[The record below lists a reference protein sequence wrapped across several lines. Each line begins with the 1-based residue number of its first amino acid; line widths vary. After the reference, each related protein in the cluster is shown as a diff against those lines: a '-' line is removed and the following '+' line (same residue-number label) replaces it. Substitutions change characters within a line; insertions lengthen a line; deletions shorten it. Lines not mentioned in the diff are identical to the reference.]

1 VENRN
6 AKKHVTV
13 ADVTAPSVRSEFSLQ
28 AVLHAALATD
38 FRSFIQYAFGV
49 LRPGIEF
56 RSNWHI
62 DAMAYKLSQ
71 VAKGEVKR
79 LIITVPPRN
88 LKSICASVALPAW
101 FLGHNPSE
109 RAIAISYSADLAKI
123 HANDFRRVVND
134 PLYRA
139 VFPDMRVARDTDK
152 EITTTL
158 RGKRYATSID
168 GTLTG
173 LGGNLFIIDDP
184 IKLGDAFSEVV
195 RKRTID
201 WYRETLL
208 TRLDDKKAA
217 RIVVLMQRVHQQDLV
232 GYLQEQ
238 DGQFE
243 VLNLPAIAPAHVKI
257 PTGPDTFC
265 YRAPGQLLHPDHEPD
280 EVLLSLRKAMGT
292 MAFRAQ
298 YQQTPVSADGT
309 FIKNKWLKSYSEIA
323 FGPRDQIVMS
333 WDIALSE
340 AETGDYSAGV
350 VLLNRGETFY
360 VLEVVRGRF
369 PFPKLVE
376 KIVDMCAQY
385 RGALLIED
393 SPISKGLIQAL
404 KNKNIN
410 VVPVTPDKDKRSRVI
425 AQSDLFEG
433 GSVFI
438 RDRAEWR
445 EIFIRELLDFPGGRH
460 DDQVDALVQGLAY
473 QRGQWLRTIKVRA
486 TTGY

>member
-1 VENRN
+1 M
-6 AKKHVTV
+6 
-13 ADVTAPSVRSEFSLQ
+13 ADLTATPVPSNFSQQ
-28 AVLHAALATD
+28 AVLRAALATD
-38 FRSFIQYAFGV
+38 FRSFVQYVFGV

-56 RSNWHI
+56 RPNWHI
-62 DAMAYKLSQ
+62 DAMTYKLSQ
-71 VAKGEVKR
+71 VATGEVKR

-101 FLGHNPSE
+101 FLGHHPSE
-109 RAIAISYSADLAKI
+109 RAVAISYSADLAKV

-134 PLYRA
+134 PLYQT
-139 VFPDMRVARDTDK
+139 VFPDMRVARNTDQ

-158 RGKRYATSID
+158 RGKRYATSIE

-208 TRLDDKKAA
+208 TRLDDKKSA

-238 DGQFE
+238 DSKFE
-243 VLNLPAIAPAHVKI
+243 VLNLPAIAPTGSWI
-257 PTGPDTFC
+257 PTGPDAAYF
-265 YRAPGQLLHPDHEPD
+265 RSPGELLHPDHEPD
-280 EVLLSLRKAMGT
+280 EVLLNLRKGMGS
-292 MAFRAQ
+292 MGFLAQ
-298 YQQTPVSADGT
+298 YQQTPVSAEGT
-309 FIKNKWLKSYSEIA
+309 FIKNKWLKSYSEIV
-323 FGPRDQIVMS
+323 FGPQDQIVMS

-369 PFPKLVE
+369 PFPQLLE
-376 KIVDMCAQY
+376 KIVDMCTRY
-385 RGALLIED
+385 RGTLLIED

-404 KNKNIN
+404 KNKNVN
-410 VVPVTPDKDKRSRVI
+410 VVTVTPDKEKRSRVI

-433 GSVFI
+433 GSIFI
-438 RDRAEWR
+438 QERAEWR

-473 QRGQWLRTIKVRA
+473 QRGQWLRELKVPA